1 MGILLLMEDKT
12 FRIFDNKPYTVIE
25 NWVNLLKK
33 QLQSLRLLAKSFG
46 GPGDKLIGRL
56 ILGLHK
62 NCLQSFG

>member
-1 MGILLLMEDKT
+1 MEDKT

-33 QLQSLRLLAKSFG
+33 EPQSLRLLIKSFG
-46 GPGDKLIGRL
+46 GGRL

-62 NCLQSFG
+62 NCLQNFG